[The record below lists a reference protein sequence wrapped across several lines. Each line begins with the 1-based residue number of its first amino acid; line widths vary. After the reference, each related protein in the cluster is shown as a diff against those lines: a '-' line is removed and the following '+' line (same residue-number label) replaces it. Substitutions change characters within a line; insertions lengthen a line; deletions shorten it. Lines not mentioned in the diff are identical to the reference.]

1 MAQDQLSGKRIAA
14 LVDDGFEQVE
24 LTEPKKAIED
34 AGATVDIV
42 SPQTRK
48 VKAWQHTDWGD
59 EFKVDRPLADV
70 RADEYDG
77 LLLPGGVMSPDRL
90 RINKQA
96 VDFVREFVK
105 SRKPIA
111 SICHGPWTLLE
122 AGGVMDRE
130 VTSWPSLRTDLEN
143 AGATWLDEA
152 VVIDNEIVTSRK
164 PDDIPKFNMAAIEAY
179 ALGPI
184 PTEPVAA
191 LPPAEEVRR

>member
-1 MAQDQLSGKRIAA
+1 MAQELSGKRIAA

-42 SPQTRK
+42 SPQKRK
-48 VKAWQHTDWGD
+48 VKGWQHTNWGD
-59 EFKVDRPLADV
+59 EFKVDRQLQDVSAD
-70 RADEYDG
+70 DYDG
-77 LLLPGGVMSPDRL
+77 LLLPGGVINPDRL
-90 RINKQA
+90 RINKLA
-96 VDFVREFVK
+96 VEFVREFVK

-111 SICHGPWTLLE
+111 AICHGPWTLLE

-143 AGATWLDEA
+143 AGATWLDES
-152 VVIDNEIVTSRK
+152 VVTDNEIVTSRK
-164 PDDIPKFNMAAIEAY
+164 PEDIPKFNMAAIEAF

-184 PTEPVAA
+184 PKEPVGA
-191 LPPAEEVRR
+191 LPPAEDVRR